1 MLGDLGLAS
10 AVLTFLS
17 ESPRRSKPM
26 ARGAETQLT
35 SEKGQRPLVALK
47 SSHGSGGWDTLHHPH
62 APRTRNGHEL
72 GPGGEA
78 PKARRA
84 EGPRSANKTAAP
96 SGRSGPLGPVPPP
109 PSLGG
114 RPARPP
120 TCQEFPRSFGPGI
133 PAPEQRRG

>member
-17 ESPRRSKPM
+17 ESLRRSKPM
-26 ARGAETQLT
+26 ARGAEMQLT

-72 GPGGEA
+72 GPGRKDQKLVALKSRGQPTKPQPRQDDQA
-78 PKARRA
+78 P
-84 EGPRSANKTAAP
+84 
-96 SGRSGPLGPVPPP
+96 
-109 PSLGG
+109 
-114 RPARPP
+114 
-120 TCQEFPRSFGPGI
+120 
-133 PAPEQRRG
+133 